1 MVSAATTREEV
12 HRLIDSLITD
22 EEISAFK
29 EFLDR
34 VRSAEHRVER
44 SLLIANLREPE
55 ELSEEDAEAI
65 QHALDEIEQGDAMR
79 HKAEIRKSPRS
90 EA

>member
-12 HRLIDSLITD
+12 HRLIDSLITE

-34 VRSAEHRVER
+34 VQHAGHPVER
-44 SLLIANLREPE
+44 SLLIASLREPE

-65 QHALDEIEQGDAMR
+65 QRALDEIEQRDATGI
-79 HKAEIRKSPRS
+79 AGIRKSPRS